1 MFESA
6 QRVSAMNSNFYAEA
20 NTQMNFQQNSS
31 EAPQTT
37 LSFYPSPSDFYYGFG
52 SRLHIPS
59 PDPKNIEGL
68 PAFKS
73 YFSFAHRSLFRG
85 W

>member
-1 MFESA
+1 
-6 QRVSAMNSNFYAEA
+6 MNSNFYAEA

-37 LSFYPSPSDFYYGFG
+37 PSFYSSPSDFYYGFG
-52 SRLHIPS
+52 SRLRIPS
-59 PDPKNIEGL
+59 PDPQNIEGL
-68 PAFKS
+68 LAFTS
-73 YFSFAHRSLFRG
+73 YFSCAHRSFFRG